1 MESERGKQACI
12 LVVDDDQNLLRMV
25 SRALELEGF
34 RSIVAADGNSALA
47 LLEKHKPDLVLLD
60 IVMPGLDGFEVLKR
74 IRRHSDVPVIMLTA
88 KNEVTTVRD
97 TISLG
102 ADDYIR
108 KPFSIVELLARIRCK
123 LRRAGCLRQ
132 SGGGSHDGK
141 DTPANSWRGR
151 RVRYG
156 EQGCSYCGCR

>member
-1 MESERGKQACI
+1 MESEKENQACI

-25 SRALELEGF
+25 SRTLEMEGF
-34 RSIVAADGNSALA
+34 QVLTAGDGESALA
-47 LLEKHKPDLVLLD
+47 LLEKDKPDLVLLD
-60 IVMPGLDGFEVLKR
+60 IMMPGLDGFEVLKR
-74 IRRHSDVPVIMLTA
+74 IRQRSSVPVIMLTA

-97 TISLG
+97 TIGLG

-123 LRRAGCLRQ
+123 LRRAGRVKR

-141 DTPANSWRGR
+141 DTPANS
-151 RVRYG
+151 
-156 EQGCSYCGCR
+156 